1 MSQDDELF
9 QDLEDYSA
17 LDESP
22 TFDFEEDPFAEEE
35 EPRGG
40 VSRTFKIVG
49 AILLVLVLVIVGV
62 LIALAVTGDDELS
75 PNEMTSTAVIQ
86 TNTAVAIALDNT
98 VTAVALAEQATR
110 EAIMTFEF
118 NATQTEI
125 SFQTQSAQATL
136 EAEQTATAEFL
147 AGQTATSEA
156 ATQEALNAA
165 MTATESAARTIRGR
179 LVNEDGTVFG
189 NVGIRLYR
197 DDGDGVF
204 NPAPVAIVPTP
215 AASVTPAAPPA
226 GPEET
231 AEVVEGQVAP
241 PETTPA
247 PGIGDGATGGEA
259 GTGDVPDVR
268 PISYG
273 QTVQG
278 TLTGNAPDP
287 WFFTGSEGDL
297 ITITT
302 EAGEPEQ
309 MDLFL
314 ELLGPDDEF
323 LIDDDDSGGDFN
335 AAIFDYALPA
345 DGRYTINVDSVA
357 APGPYSLTLELSS
370 GEAFEEDAAESE
382 SAPAPDDAS
391 GYTIPPF
398 ARVVPIEALGP
409 LPQEGEGTPTPEPDE
424 FITSVITG
432 PDGSFDFGALEPGI
446 YWLELDYDSL
456 PDDLKALVPDPTV
469 ELVYVMVDVPVSGEI
484 TFTIGA
490 LPTATPGLAPIDL
503 TATAFAEQNIT
514 PTEGTPGL
522 VTPTDTVEPEMPQSG
537 LFSSDGDG
545 GLDGSNGLTVL
556 AIAAIGLVAVVF
568 IARKLRASA

>member
-22 TFDFEEDPFAEEE
+22 TFDFEEDPFAEED
-35 EPRGG
+35 EPRAG

-49 AILLVLVLVIVGV
+49 GILMLLVLGIVGG
-62 LIALAVTGDDELS
+62 LIALAFSGDDDLS

-110 EAIMTFEF
+110 EAIMTFEY

-125 SFQTQSAQATL
+125 AFQTQSAQATL
-136 EAEQTATAEFL
+136 EAGQTATAEFQ
-147 AGQTATSEA
+147 AGQTATAQA
-156 ATQEALNAA
+156 ATQAALDAA
-165 MTATESAARTIRGR
+165 MTATENAARTIHGQ
-179 LVNEDGTVFG
+179 LITEDGTVFG

-204 NPAPVAIVPTP
+204 VPPEGAVVVPLTSVQTTPESPAVA
-215 AASVTPAAPPA
+215 
-226 GPEET
+226 PEEG
-231 AEVVEGQVAP
+231 AADVAD
-241 PETTPA
+241 ESTL
-247 PGIGDGATGGEA
+247 
-259 GTGDVPDVR
+259 
-268 PISYG
+268 SYG
-273 QTVQG
+273 ETVES
-278 TLTGNAPDP
+278 TLTGSEPDL
-287 WFFTGSEGDL
+287 WFFTGVEGDL

-335 AAIFDYALPA
+335 AAIVDYALPA
-345 DGRYTINVDSVA
+345 DGRYTISVDSVA
-357 APGPYSLTLELSS
+357 APGPYTLTLERSS
-370 GEAFEEDAAESE
+370 EEGAAEDE
-382 SAPAPDDAS
+382 AAPSPGDAS
-391 GYTIPPF
+391 GYHGLPPF
-398 ARVVPIEALGP
+398 VRVAPIQASGR
-409 LPQEGEGTPTPEPDE
+409 LPQAGSTPTMEPDE
-424 FITSVITG
+424 FITSVITSEEG
-432 PDGSFDFGALEPGI
+432 TFDFGALEPGI

-456 PDDLKALVPDPTV
+456 PDNLKALVPDPTV
-469 ELVYVMVDVPVSGEI
+469 ERVYIMVDVPVSGEV

-490 LPTATPGLAPIDL
+490 PPTATPGLAPFDL
-503 TATAFAEQNIT
+503 TATAFATLNIT
-514 PTEGTPGL
+514 PTLGTPTRVSPTAT
-522 VTPTDTVEPEMPQSG
+522 VTPEMPQSG

-545 GLDGSNGLTVL
+545 GLDSTNGLTVL

-568 IARKLRASA
+568 IARKMRAST

>member
-22 TFDFEEDPFAEEE
+22 TFDFEEDPFAGEE

-40 VSRTFKIVG
+40 VSRTFKVVG
-49 AILLVLVLVIVGV
+49 AILLLLVVIIVGV
-62 LIALAVTGDDELS
+62 LVVWAVAGEDELS

-136 EAEQTATAEFL
+136 EAGQTATAEFL
-147 AGQTATSEA
+147 AGQTATAEF

-165 MTATESAARTIRGR
+165 MTATENAARTIRGR
-179 LVNEDGTVFG
+179 LVNEDGTIFG
-189 NVGIRLYR
+189 NVAIRLYR
-197 DDGDGVF
+197 DNGDGVF
-204 NPAPVAIVPTP
+204 NPASVAMLPTP
-215 AASVTPAAPPA
+215 STTTTPQPPSLAPT
-226 GPEET
+226 GT
-231 AEVVEGQVAP
+231 TEVSEGQVAP

-247 PGIGDGATGGEA
+247 PDQ
-259 GTGDVPDVR
+259 R
-268 PISYG
+268 LISYG

-278 TLTGNAPDP
+278 TLTGSAPDS
-287 WFFTGSEGDL
+287 WFFTGAEGDI

-323 LIDDDDSGGDFN
+323 LIEDDDSGGNFN
-335 AAIFDYALPA
+335 AAIFDFVLPA
-345 DGRYTINVDSVA
+345 AGRYTINVDSVA
-357 APGPYSLTLELSS
+357 APGPYTLALELSA
-370 GEAFEEDAAESE
+370 GEAGPGES
-382 SAPAPDDAS
+382 APDDAS
-391 GYTIPPF
+391 GYNGLPPF
-398 ARVVPIEALGP
+398 ARVVPIEAGGR
-409 LPQEGEGTPTPEPDE
+409 LPQAGDGTPTPEPDE
-424 FITSVITG
+424 FITSIITN
-432 PDGSFDFGALEPGI
+432 PDGTFNFGALEPGI

-469 ELVYVMVDVPVSGEI
+469 ERVYIMVTVPVSGEI
-484 TFTIGA
+484 TFTIGV
-490 LPTATPGLAPIDL
+490 LPTPTPGLAPFDL
-503 TATAFAEQNIT
+503 TATAFAAQNIT
-514 PTEGTPGL
+514 PTEGTPG
-522 VTPTDTVEPEMPQSG
+522 VTPTDTPTPEMPQSG
-537 LFSSDGDG
+537 LFSSDGG
-545 GLDGSNGLTVL
+545 GLDSAGGLTVL

-568 IARKLRASA
+568 IARKLRASV